1 MDFELTQDQQI
12 FYDSVKR
19 FAVNELGDGAVDRA
33 NSDGYLWDVAARFAE
48 IRSRLTTDH
57 VCARLQADPATL
69 KRFDIESLGVIKFS
83 FIRPVVQGSRFDRDM
98 HGAQLGVL
106 FAEMDI

>member
-48 IRSRLTTDH
+48 MGI
-57 VCARLQADPATL
+57 AW
-69 KRFDIESLGVIKFS
+69 ESPFLNP
-83 FIRPVVQGSRFDRDM
+83 R
-98 HGAQLGVL
+98 AVL
-106 FAEMDI
+106 AEA